1 MNTTN
6 NQNIETKQFLITGSS
21 SGIGLA
27 LTKLALSKG
36 HKVIGVSKNKFLLEN
51 KNYRHKIIDQSQ
63 TYQIIELYNQLKEE
77 GLVIDALVLN
87 AGTISK
93 PCGIDNITEESVNE
107 VVDTNLKGTFYY
119 LKYIGQF
126 VKPETGSICLTS
138 SIDGV
143 IGEPYGVM
151 YSATKAGIISLMQ
164 SFARYYGKIGI
175 RVNSISP
182 GLIDTPM
189 TSDSGELSAATTDFS
204 IIQRM
209 GKPEEIATS
218 MYFLLSEKSSF
229 ITGQNL
235 IVDGG
240 FVLK

>member
-1 MNTTN
+1 MDTTN

-21 SGIGLA
+21 SGIGLS

-51 KNYRHKIIDQSQ
+51 KNYRHEIIDQSQ
-63 TYQIIELYNQLKEE
+63 TSQIIALYNQLKEK

-93 PCGIDNITEESVNE
+93 PCGIDDITEESVNK

-119 LKYIGQF
+119 LKYVGQL
-126 VKPETGSICLTS
+126 VKSETGSICLTS

-164 SFARYYGKIGI
+164 SFARYYGKNGI

-189 TSDSGELSAATTDFS
+189 TSASGELSADTTDFS

-209 GKPEEIATS
+209 GKPAEIATS